1 MRDARSITLTALLG
15 LLAACGP
22 SAQRVSAE
30 DTVRTASRA
39 LAEAHT
45 SGGEDTEIRAA
56 LDEADTWLAH
66 SEEAVNEWG
75 SGTRSFAWETMAP
88 CLARALRDL
97 REALSAGGRPVPTDL
112 ESAEV
117 SASAVTDHRC
127 PRREGS
133 R

>member
-1 MRDARSITLTALLG
+1 MRPERPAGRGRRHRTHRIARA
-15 LLAACGP
+15 
-22 SAQRVSAE
+22 R
-30 DTVRTASRA
+30 R
-39 LAEAHT
+39 AHT
-45 SGGEDTEIRAA
+45 SGGEDTEVRAA

-75 SGTRSFAWETMAP
+75 SGPRSFAWETMAP

-97 REALSAGGRPVPTDL
+97 RDTLVRAGHDVPTDL

-127 PRREGS
+127 PRRDGS

>member
-1 MRDARSITLTALLG
+1 MRAARSITLTALLP

-22 SAQRVSAE
+22 SAQQVAAE

-45 SGGEDTEIRAA
+45 TGGEDARLRVA

-66 SEEAVNEWG
+66 GEEAVNEWG
-75 SGTRSFAWETMAP
+75 SGARSFAWETMAP
-88 CLARALRDL
+88 CLARALRDV
-97 REALSAGGRPVPTDL
+97 RDALLGAGHDVPTDL